1 MEAMTI
7 MGMAASQARFLGLT
21 ARKSNVEYQGQQVN
35 QQRTSLSNESANLY
49 NEMMELTVPTP
60 PSTSDYYKTTYTL
73 DNSSDS
79 YASEDYTISNVT
91 KTYEAEGQYLI
102 TLSSKTSQTAATTS
116 SYKIQ
121 YSKPTQSGEITY
133 AQKEQDGKL
142 VYQAVD
148 DDKNALYHMVDENNN
163 KLYYTDET
171 KTDTQTDPTDYPAT
185 TIEANDYPVETTE
198 ETDYPIW
205 QTDEKGDKVVSSDT
219 RSTKYNITLSST
231 TSNLSLVYDTSD
243 NNAYTGENGSL
254 SVKNNQIYA
263 LVDERKAELKGYNE
277 CAKEDP
283 DIAYFYQDDNGDNYF
298 LTESELLSM
307 INGDTNATVNPE
319 HTYIYTKEVSTQ
331 VKGYLETS
339 STTDRFSTITIEQN
353 DTYPSNLSNKTF
365 SLSCSQA
372 YDENAYND
380 AYNDYEYE
388 KTAYEKTLSDL
399 NAKTEILQEQDQK
412 LELKLKQ
419 LDTEENAL
427 KTEMDSVKEVL
438 KNNVE
443 STFKTFA

>member
-1 MEAMTI
+1 

-35 QQRTSLSNESANLY
+35 QQRTSLSNESANIY
-49 NEMMELTVPTP
+49 NEMMDLVVPTP

-79 YASEDYTISNVT
+79 YANEDYTISNIV
-91 KTYEAEGQYLI
+91 KTYESEGQYLI
-102 TLSSKTSQTAATTS
+102 TLSSKTSQVAATTS

-121 YSKPTQSGEITY
+121 YTKPTESGEVKY
-133 AQKEQDGKL
+133 QQKEVDGKP

-148 DDKNALYHMVDENNN
+148 EEGKPLYHLVDKDNN

-171 KTDTQTDPTDYPAT
+171 KTATQTQETDFPATTTDKTDFPYETNDVTDYPVYNVDENGNKI
-185 TIEANDYPVETTE
+185 IE
-198 ETDYPIW
+198 
-205 QTDEKGDKVVSSDT
+205 SDT
-219 RSTKYNITLSST
+219 RSTKYNISLASST
-231 TSNLSLVYDTSD
+231 SSLTLTYDTADSD
-243 NNAYTGENGSL
+243 AYKGENGSL
-254 SVKNNQIYA
+254 MVEKNQIYA
-263 LVDERKAELKGYNE
+263 LNDEKKDELKGYKE
-277 CAKEDP
+277 CAKENP
-283 DIAYFYQDDNGDNYF
+283 DIAFFYQDNSGVNHF
-298 LTESELLSM
+298 LTDEELQAM
-307 INGDTNATVNPE
+307 IKGDSSTVINPE
-319 HTYIYTKEVSTQ
+319 HTYTYTKEVSTQ

-339 STTDRFSTITIEQN
+339 NSTDRFSTITIEQN
-353 DTYPSNLSNKTF
+353 DSYPENLSNKTF
-365 SLSCSQA
+365 SLSCKQV

-380 AYNDYEYE
+380 AYNDYEFAKTTYE
-388 KTAYEKTLSDL
+388 KTISDL
-399 NAKTEILQEQDQK
+399 NAKTEVLQEQDQK